1 MEAIAV
7 ESCTFLTL
15 IILQSTKK
23 DSLFS
28 LSNNITF
35 KVFSI
40 IGSLLGLRFH
50 LKRGYAAETGL
61 RTVVPYHAVLLLLFR
76 F

>member
-50 LKRGYAAETGL
+50 LKRGYAETGL